1 MGIFDFF
8 KKKEQKPNY
17 GKIIVH
23 FLRIVLMDVHFKKLI
38 EILKDPDKT
47 LSGKISEIT
56 FFDEIIDKV
65 FSTNQKDDN
74 FISDYKL
81 EHNNIKTV
89 EQKTHLKNIMKE
101 CLINL
106 IKNNFKFCNFEGDLE
121 YLLTYIK
128 TVKDADIFDHKLWE
142 SHYLK
147 T

>member
-1 MGIFDFF
+1 
-8 KKKEQKPNY
+8 
-17 GKIIVH
+17 
-23 FLRIVLMDVHFKKLI
+23 MDVHFKKLI

-128 TVKDADIFDHKLWE
+128 TVKDADIFDHKLLE